1 MPFSFLQVPQTLV
14 EDLTDESF
22 ASDFKFC
29 VAMFE
34 CYLLCIATAVDC
46 VVNYIHVNVFRVK
59 DSLAKVFLTL
69 D

>member
-29 VAMFE
+29 VTVLE

-46 VVNYIHVNVFRVK
+46 VVDDIHVNIFRVK
-59 DSLAKVFLTL
+59 DSFAKVLLTL